1 MVRMVMIAVVSSL
14 LLLARPTLAV
24 SLETA
29 EASRVQIPRVYH
41 LDGVVDASNRSTVSA
56 QTSGRIREVLFDVDD
71 VVQQGAVILTI
82 EDTEQ
87 QANLASARAN
97 LQSARARLAE
107 ARAEYDRTKRVFAKQ
122 AVSQSVMDKAT
133 AALKSASA
141 GVDAATATLT
151 QAEQQLEYT
160 RVEAPYTGIVTQ
172 RHVEVGEMASRGQQL
187 MSGLSLQ
194 QLRVEVDVPQSLIG
208 AVRQEQ
214 GAMVLVNRRWIE
226 ATGMTV
232 FPVADPATDSF
243 RVRLDLPQGVE
254 GVFPGMY
261 VKVAMHV
268 GTHSALVIPRSAV
281 VYRSEVIG
289 VYVVDR
295 EGKVWLRHVRLGRS
309 LPDGRHTVMAGLEA
323 GERVAL
329 DPQAAVET
337 LKAQRKGRATH
348 E

>member
-1 MVRMVMIAVVSSL
+1 MVRKLMIAVVSGVL
-14 LLLARPTLAV
+14 LVQPVFAA
-24 SLETA
+24 SLETTA
-29 EASRVQIPRVYH
+29 ASRMQIPRVYH

-56 QTSGRIREVLFDVDD
+56 QTSGQIREVLFDVDD
-71 VVQQGAVILTI
+71 VVQQGAVIVTI

-97 LQSARARLAE
+97 LQSARAQLAE
-107 ARAEYDRTKRVFAKQ
+107 AQAEYDRTARVFAKQ
-122 AVSQSVMDKAT
+122 AVSQAVMDKAT
-133 AALKSASA
+133 AALKSARA
-141 GVDAATATLT
+141 GVDAARAELA

-160 RVEAPYTGIVTQ
+160 QVTAPYTGIVTE
-172 RHVEVGEMASRGQQL
+172 RHAEVGEMASRGQPL

-214 GAMVLVNRRWIE
+214 GAMVRVDGRWIE

-243 RVRLDLPQGVE
+243 RVRLDLPEGVE

-268 GTHSALVIPRSAV
+268 GVHTELVVPRSAV

-289 VYVVDR
+289 VYVVDADGR
-295 EGKVWLRHVRLGRS
+295 VWLRHVRLGRS
-309 LPDGRHTVMAGLEA
+309 LPDGRHTIISGLAA

-337 LKAQRKGRATH
+337 LKAQREGRAGN